1 LLGVFQVGYRNRY
14 KHPKKEVYER
24 YGQLGIERLRTDEMG
39 ALTLD
44 FDTGVHSQSWRR
56 EHARYWYA
64 RP

>member
-1 LLGVFQVGYRNRY
+1 
-14 KHPKKEVYER
+14 
-24 YGQLGIERLRTDEMG
+24 MG

-64 RP
+64 RQ